1 MNVCKTVVYHYVREI
16 KNSQYKIKGMEV
28 EDFEKQIKLFKKKYV
43 PIGIRDIVEAIND
56 NKKISEN
63 SILLTFD
70 DGLKD
75 HFQNV
80 FPLLKENNIEGLF
93 FPSSKPII
101 EKMVLDVH
109 KIQFILAH
117 IDSVEKIILEI
128 KKHLD
133 YFKNEYEIYSF
144 NEYYRKY
151 AIKNRFDSKEIM
163 FIKKL
168 LQKGLPRELRSKIVD
183 ILFKKFVT
191 NNEEK
196 FSKNLY
202 LSIDEIRQMKQ
213 SGMNFGSHSYS
224 HYWMGTLSEK
234 ELNQEFIINEKFEKN
249 ISGEF
254 LAMCY
259 PYGSY
264 NELVMSKLEQNN
276 FQIGLTTEVGDS
288 VLNNENR
295 FRLKR
300 YDCNDFPI
308 ENI

>member
-43 PIGIRDIVEAIND
+43 FIGIRDIVEAIND
-56 NKKISEN
+56 NKKIPEN

-93 FPSSKPII
+93 FPSGKPII

-109 KIQFILAH
+109 KIQFILAS

-128 KKHLD
+128 KKQLD
-133 YFKNEYEIYSF
+133 YFKNEYGIYSF

-151 AIKNRFDSKEIM
+151 AIKDRFDSKEIM

-168 LQKGLPRELRSKIVD
+168 LQKGLPRQLRSKIVN

-224 HYWMGTLSEK
+224 HYWMATLNEK
-234 ELNQEFIINEKFEKN
+234 ELNQEFVTNEKFEKN
-249 ISGEF
+249 ISREF
-254 LAMCY
+254 LSMCY

-264 NELVMSKLEQNN
+264 NELVMSKLKQNN
-276 FQIGLTTEVGDS
+276 FQFGLTTEVGDS

>member
-224 HYWMGTLSEK
+224 HYWMGW
-234 ELNQEFIINEKFEKN
+234 
-249 ISGEF
+249 
-254 LAMCY
+254 
-259 PYGSY
+259 
-264 NELVMSKLEQNN
+264 
-276 FQIGLTTEVGDS
+276 
-288 VLNNENR
+288 
-295 FRLKR
+295 
-300 YDCNDFPI
+300 
-308 ENI
+308 